1 MPKRQRAPSRPFR
14 IHFQS
19 NPKAPS
25 VFQLTRERYEAAA
38 ARHPEVARQVQA
50 TIGTDWSAFD
60 EAMLTADA
68 LAGFYFPHDRFAER
82 APRVKWIH
90 IWAAGVEHLRPFDW
104 VPKGVSLINNS
115 GVHAQKASE
124 FAMMAI
130 LMLNNAMPT
139 VMRNQREKLWDELF
153 SSSVAGRTLAI
164 VGVGAMGLAAAKRAR
179 QLDMRVIGV
188 RRSGRPRRDVE
199 EMYDLGSL
207 DVVLRRADFLLLTI
221 PLTLETDGLIG
232 RRELDLL
239 KPEACLINM
248 SRARVVD
255 YGALVEKLT
264 RGELK
269 GALLDVFDPEPLP
282 ARSPLWR
289 TPNLVLT
296 PHVGS
301 DDNDRY
307 MPKTLDL
314 IFDNIARHLRGR
326 PLRNRVRLSRGY

>member
-1 MPKRQRAPSRPFR
+1 MPRRQRAPSRPFR

-19 NPKAPS
+19 NPKARL
-25 VFQLTRERYEAAA
+25 VFQVTPARYEAAA

-50 TIGTDWSAFD
+50 TIGTDWGAFD
-60 EAMLTADA
+60 EAMLKADA
-68 LAGFYFPHDRFAER
+68 LAGFSFPHDRFAER
-82 APRVKWIH
+82 APRLKWIH
-90 IWAAGVEHLRPFDW
+90 IWGAGVEHLRPFDW

-115 GVHAQKASE
+115 GVHAQKAGE
-124 FAMMAI
+124 FALMAI

-139 VMRNQREKLWDELF
+139 VMRNQREKLWHELF
-153 SSSVAGRTLAI
+153 SSSVAGKTLAI

-199 EMYDLGSL
+199 EMYDLTSL
-207 DVVLRRADFLLLTI
+207 DRVLTRADFLLLTI
-221 PLTLETDGLIG
+221 PLTPETEGLIG

-239 KPEACLINM
+239 KPDACLINM
-248 SRARVVD
+248 SRAGVVD
-255 YGALVEKLT
+255 YGALVGKLT

-269 GALLDVFDPEPLP
+269 GALLDVFDPEPLS
-282 ARSPLWR
+282 AQSPLWR
-289 TPNLVLT
+289 TANLVLT

-314 IFDNIARHLRGR
+314 IFNNIDRYLRGR
-326 PLRNRVRLSRGY
+326 PLRNRVQLSRGY